1 MTRAAIKARNTIIL
15 SSLFFRLRVFGT
27 KRMFGSLTILLL
39 SMSLKFI
46 LTDSLP
52 KQWWIVTSTN
62 FLHYERCVFGYYNF
76 KGSDSL

>member
-52 KQWWIVTSTN
+52 KHDESLLQQTFCITN
-62 FLHYERCVFGYYNF
+62 VRIRVL
-76 KGSDSL
+76 